1 MKNFLYILCIAIA
14 LIGCETTIA
23 PDLDKAEKIMV
34 VDAWINQK
42 MERQEIM
49 ITRSQSYFDNSS
61 PILISGAAVT
71 VEDLNTGMQYN
82 FQESATSYY
91 WDPVDAPFGVVGH
104 RYRLTVTA
112 DGETFEAYSRLGRVP
127 PIDSIKFNYNARD
140 LLVKQDYYTAEFVAT
155 DPAGI
160 GDTYWIKAWKNNTFL
175 AKPGELN
182 MTYDAGFTP
191 GQSVDGQVFII
202 PIRKDFINP
211 LDEIPE
217 KQNEF
222 FPPYQ
227 VGDSVHVEIHSID
240 PLAYD
245 FLFGLYYQINRPGG
259 FAELFSMPLA
269 NSPTNLKSTD
279 KNSVTNVA
287 GFFNVASV
295 SAGGKKLT
303 QEMADKAK
311 KNRK

>member
-1 MKNFLYILCIAIA
+1 MKNILYISLIAIS
-14 LIGCETTIA
+14 LSGCETTIT
-23 PDLDKAEKIMV
+23 PNLNTAEQVIV

-42 MERQEIM
+42 MEKQEIR
-49 ITRSQSYFDNSS
+49 ITRSQSYFDNSFPS
-61 PILISGAAVT
+61 MIPGATVR
-71 VEDLNTGMQYN
+71 VEDLNNGTVYD
-82 FQESATSYY
+82 FQEGTTSYF
-91 WDPVDAPFGVVGH
+91 WDPADLPFGVIGH
-104 RYRLTVTA
+104 NYRLTVTS

-127 PIDSIKFNYNARD
+127 PVDSIKFKYNDDD
-140 LLVKQDYYTAEFVAT
+140 LLVKQDYYTAEFIAT
-155 DPAGI
+155 DPHGV
-160 GDTYWIKAWKNNTFL
+160 GDTYWIKAWKNDVFL
-175 AKPGELN
+175 SKPGELN

-202 PIRKDFINP
+202 PIRKGFINP

-222 FPPYQ
+222 FPPYE

-245 FLFGLYYQINRPGG
+245 FLFGLYFQINRPGG

-269 NSPTNLKSTD
+269 NSITNLKSTD
-279 KNSVTNVA
+279 KNSITNIA

-295 SAGGKKLT
+295 SSRGQRLT
-303 QEMADKAK
+303 QEIADEAK
-311 KNRK
+311 RTAE